1 MRPRFAS
8 LAVVALLAI
17 AAQGDPTPES
27 SAAPKAGSPDVGL
40 DSLLRLPP
48 TPSPAS
54 EPRAGGVTRQEWQQ
68 RFTAARGDVETAR
81 QAIDKAQD
89 ELGKLARGTDSWQM
103 SAPGAQA
110 GAQSE
115 TSPMSYKLRQE
126 LRNQREE
133 LASAERRL
141 TDLEVEA
148 NLAGVPEEW
157 TRPPGEAA
165 PKPKSP
171 PSEVPPK
178 PAAAP

>member
-8 LAVVALLAI
+8 FAIVAVMAA
-17 AAQGDPTPES
+17 AAQADPPPES
-27 SAAPKAGSPDVGL
+27 PPAPNAGAHDVGL

-48 TPSPAS
+48 SGSPAA
-54 EPRAGGVTRQEWQQ
+54 EPRTGGATRQEWQQ
-68 RFTAARGDVETAR
+68 RFATARGDVETAR

-103 SAPGAQA
+103 TAPGAQA
-110 GAQSE
+110 GTQTE

-157 TRPPGEAA
+157 TRPPGEAH
-165 PKPKSP
+165 
-171 PSEVPPK
+171 PK
-178 PAAAP
+178 PAAAQ

>member
-1 MRPRFAS
+1 MRPWFAS
-8 LAVVALLAI
+8 LAVVAVI
-17 AAQGDPTPES
+17 AAAAQADPPPES
-27 SAAPKAGSPDVGL
+27 PPAPNAGAGDIGL

-48 TPSPAS
+48 TASPAA
-54 EPRAGGVTRQEWQQ
+54 EPRAGGATKQEWQQ
-68 RFTAARGDVETAR
+68 RFATARGDVETAR

-89 ELGKLARGTDSWQM
+89 ELGKLARGTDNWQM
-103 SAPGAQA
+103 AAPGAQA
-110 GAQSE
+110 GTQTE

-165 PKPKSP
+165 PKP
-171 PSEVPPK
+171 
-178 PAAAP
+178 AAAH

>member
-1 MRPRFAS
+1 MRLRFAS
-8 LAVVALLAI
+8 LAVVVLIGAV
-17 AAQGDPTPES
+17 AQADPPPEPPP
-27 SAAPKAGSPDVGL
+27 APNAGSRDVGL

-48 TPSPAS
+48 KSSAAA
-54 EPRAGGVTRQEWQQ
+54 EPRTGGATKQEWQQ
-68 RFTAARGDVETAR
+68 RFATARGDVEAAH

-89 ELGKLARGTDSWQM
+89 ELGKLSRGTDNWQM

-110 GAQSE
+110 GTQTE

-157 TRPPGEAA
+157 TRPPGET
-165 PKPKSP
+165 
-171 PSEVPPK
+171 PK
-178 PAAAP
+178 PAAAH